1 MKFLIPFFVIFSLNS
16 FAAEE
21 KTALDKFI
29 DKHTNT
35 TEKEPKKDQGLIDPA
50 IDKAKDV
57 TEEGKTKIESVAG
70 TIIESKDLRDHS
82 FGTVMLGFQ
91 PFSTWL
97 PGKWTG
103 SYTQNFSK
111 YWVVEGEYSHADL
124 SVPLFGIDLGSVT
137 EERVSLHARYF
148 PGNSFNMLFGLAY
161 QKGKVEL
168 GSDIPKTPDVNFF
181 EMENF
186 ALTLGLGNRW
196 QMANGITFGVDWIR
210 FNQPLFGQ
218 WENDA
223 VLKHVSGGSARSI
236 KRIINNFNTLPT
248 FTVLGLSIGYTF

>member
-1 MKFLIPFFVIFSLNS
+1 VFNV
-16 FAAEE
+16 
-21 KTALDKFI
+21 
-29 DKHTNT
+29 
-35 TEKEPKKDQGLIDPA
+35 
-50 IDKAKDV
+50 
-57 TEEGKTKIESVAG
+57 
-70 TIIESKDLRDHS
+70 
-82 FGTVMLGFQ
+82 
-91 PFSTWL
+91 
-97 PGKWTG
+97 
-103 SYTQNFSK
+103 
-111 YWVVEGEYSHADL
+111 
-124 SVPLFGIDLGSVT
+124 DLGEVR

-196 QMANGITFGVDWIR
+196 QMANGITLGVDWIR

-223 VLKHVSGGSARSI
+223 VLKHVSNRSARSI